1 MEILK
6 MEYQFATKKNDRKNS
21 RGETV
26 EKVRVWLEESKTN
39 RFLTDH
45 GFKRGE
51 SVKIEYNN
59 DQIII
64 TLDEQGNKIV
74 AGKADR
80 SLFDIVRNRG
90 SLHECF
96 HPGNNA
102 FLIATV
108 TQGRIQITCQK

>member
-1 MEILK
+1 

-26 EKVRVWLEESKTN
+26 EKTRIWFEESKTN
-39 RFLTDH
+39 RFLTNH

-51 SVKIEYNN
+51 SISIQYNN

-80 SLFDIVRNRG
+80 SLFCIDRNRNAI
-90 SLHECF
+90 SQSF
-96 HPGNNA
+96 HPENNA

-108 TQGRIQITCQK
+108 TQGRIEITCKK